1 MPKNRIGFSTDFNL
15 TNSKVGIGT
24 TNPRATLD
32 VVGTLKGDFNISGV
46 TTLTSYAGFIPQ
58 KQNIYFDTTVGIK
71 TVGVGTFVKSYETQT
86 GNLELEG
93 EFNSLSEDIIV
104 DEGKIFEI
112 TTTNIT
118 GITTLGTQSYDY
130 DTSTV
135 SLGTL
140 ESISIGAHLSVPN
153 GGITLRPQD
162 PIEGTVRFNDDLNTL
177 EFYNGVEWRQ
187 FTVTGASGRGVF
199 GGGVNP
205 AQYYTRID
213 YITIST
219 QGNTQNFGDLIRRSS
234 AMGGGASST
243 RGVFGGGYIA
253 PTTITNII
261 DYITIAS
268 EGNSI
273 DFGDLFNNR
282 RSLMQGCCS
291 SSTRALFSGGET
303 PAAAYNYI
311 DYITIATLGTAID
324 FGDLTVARN
333 AGCTM
338 SSSTRGIFAGGDPGS
353 APYTSNYIDFVIIS
367 STGNAIAFGDL
378 TQKSSNN
385 GGVSNSTRGLI
396 AGGNI
401 TPTRTDRIEYI
412 TIASVGDGTDFGDL
426 TSLRDTGGT
435 SAGNNT
441 RAVFGSS
448 QTSNI
453 MDFVTIASSGNAQDF
468 GDVSDNIGGR
478 GSVSDS
484 HGGLGGF

>member
-71 TVGVGTFVKSYETQT
+71 TVGVGTFVQSYETQT

-153 GGITLRPQD
+153 GGITLRPKD

-199 GGGVNP
+199 GAGSAATYGSSIEYINISSTGNS
-205 AQYYTRID
+205 QY
-213 YITIST
+213 
-219 QGNTQNFGDLIRRSS
+219 FGELRTSVY
-234 AMGGGASST
+234 APGAFASST
-243 RGVFGGGYIA
+243 RGIFCGGA
-253 PTTITNII
+253 KETPFTIQATI
-261 DYITIAS
+261 DYLTIAS
-268 EGNSI
+268 AGNSI
-273 DFGDLFNNR
+273 SFG
-282 RSLMQGCCS
+282 SLTTGYVH
-291 SSTRALFSGGET
+291 TTGL
-303 PAAAYNYI
+303 
-311 DYITIATLGTAID
+311 
-324 FGDLTVARN
+324 
-333 AGCTM
+333 
-338 SSSTRGIFAGGDPGS
+338 SSSTRGIIGGSYLTVNTIEYVTISQLGNSLDFGDLSLGRCVLSSLASPTRGIFTGGGN
-353 APYTSNYIDFVIIS
+353 APSTVSLIDFITIA
-367 STGNAIAFGDL
+367 STGNATFFGDL
-378 TQKSSNN
+378 TEKREAPVSC
-385 GGVSNSTRGLI
+385 SNSTRGI
-396 AGGNI
+396 TFGGFSSAGYLNS
-401 TPTRTDRIEYI
+401 IEQL
-412 TIASVGDGTDFGDL
+412 TISSFGSSVDFGDL
-426 TSLRDTGGT
+426 NNYTAIQQSCSTQIRGICAGGLT
-435 SAGNNT
+435 PSSINAIDYITINT
-441 RAVFGSS
+441 
-448 QTSNI
+448 T
-453 MDFVTIASSGNAQDF
+453 GNAQDF
-468 GDVSDNIGGR
+468 GDLIINRPYGHGL
-478 GSVSDS
+478 SDS

>member
-15 TNSKVGIGT
+15 INSKVGIGT

-140 ESISIGAHLSVPN
+140 ESISIGDHLSVPN

-199 GGGVNP
+199 GGGGDKSI
-205 AQYYTRID
+205 ID
-213 YITIST
+213 YINIPST
-219 QGNTQNFGDLIRRSS
+219 GNAINFGNLTQIIRHASGFSS
-234 AMGGGASST
+234 EI
-243 RGVFGGGYIA
+243 RGVIYFGYGPVIGFS
-253 PTTITNII
+253 NII

-273 DFGDLFNNR
+273 DFGDLNSNNR
-282 RSLMQGCCS
+282 YVGGSCS
-291 SSTRALFSGGET
+291 SSTRGIIGGGQQPGGAVNT
-303 PAAAYNYI
+303 INF
-311 DYITIATLGTAID
+311 ITIQTLGDSLD
-324 FGDLTVARN
+324 FGDLTSSKDSVQ
-333 AGCTM
+333 GSF
-338 SSSTRGIFAGGDPGS
+338 SSSTRGIFGGGRLAS
-353 APYTSNYIDFVIIS
+353 PYTRISVIDVVTIAS
-367 STGNAIAFGDL
+367 KGDAIVFGDL
-378 TQKSSNN
+378 TQKKSLV
-385 GGVSNSTRGLI
+385 GGCSNSTRGVF
-396 AGGNI
+396 AGGYIIPSNVYI
-401 TPTRTDRIEYI
+401 NTIEYI
-412 TIASVGDGTDFGDL
+412 TISSNGNSSYFGDL
-426 TSLRDTGGT
+426 SFAGGYMKGT
-435 SAGNNT
+435 SSSIRGVFAGGSGFMNNI
-441 RAVFGSS
+441 S
-448 QTSNI
+448 
-453 MDFVTIASSGNAQDF
+453 FVTISTTGNAQDF
-468 GDVSDNIGGR
+468 GDLTVGR
-478 GSVSDS
+478 YDVGALSDS